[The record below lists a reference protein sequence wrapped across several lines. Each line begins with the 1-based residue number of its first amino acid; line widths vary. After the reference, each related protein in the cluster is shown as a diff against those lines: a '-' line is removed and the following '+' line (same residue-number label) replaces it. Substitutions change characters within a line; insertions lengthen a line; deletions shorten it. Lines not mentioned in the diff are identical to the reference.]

1 MARRQDHSRDELKQN
16 IIDAAYKTVQEDGYE
31 ALTARK
37 VASDIGY
44 APGTIYNLFDSMDA
58 LNLHLNLITMKNLY
72 GVLNE
77 ASPDSKNIEKTLI
90 DMAARYYEFSKQNK
104 NHWLMLFQTS
114 MPDEQEYPDWY
125 SEAIAKIF
133 EPLEGIIAPLYKD
146 KRAQKMAARGLWA
159 SMHGIIF
166 LEATGKMPKL
176 DPEQEAQ
183 VPNASDLVN
192 FMITEFLK

>member
-16 IIDAAYKTVQEDGYE
+16 IIDAAYKIVQEQGYE

-44 APGTIYNLFDSMDA
+44 APGTIYNLFNSMDA
-58 LNLHLNLITMKNLY
+58 LNLHLNLITMDNLY
-72 GVLNE
+72 AVLSE
-77 ASPDSKNIEKTLI
+77 VSPDNAKTKDDLI

-114 MPDEQEYPDWY
+114 LPDGQDYPDWY
-125 SEAIAKIF
+125 SAAIAKIF
-133 EPLEGIIAPLYKD
+133 EPLESIIAPLYKD
-146 KRAQKMAARGLWA
+146 KHAQKMAARGLWA

-166 LEATGKMPKL
+166 LEATGKIPSL
-176 DPEQEAQ
+176 DPAKGAQ
-183 VPNASDLVN
+183 SPNASDLVN
-192 FMITEFLK
+192 FMIAVFLK